1 MSPTPSESD
10 LKDASRYLD
19 SLKTLVMD
27 KKESFE
33 RLAKEYSDVPETKG
47 NGGFFTDANGS
58 MKMAVDELD
67 PVIFFKLDSMKVG
80 DISEPLTYR
89 TDDQKSAVLIIFYKS
104 RMKAHEA
111 SLKDDWQRIYG
122 AALNEKKDKALQKW
136 FEGARQDVFINIDP
150 THDFC
155 GILDQ

>member
-1 MSPTPSESD
+1 
-10 LKDASRYLD
+10 
-19 SLKTLVMD
+19 VID
-27 KKESFE
+27 KKDSFQK
-33 RLAKEYSDVPETKG
+33 LAKEYSDDPETKG

-58 MKMAVDELD
+58 MEIAVDELD

-80 DISEPLTYR
+80 EISDPLTYR
-89 TDDQKSAVLIIFYKS
+89 TDDQKSAVRIIFYKS
-104 RMKAHEA
+104 RMRAHEA

-136 FEGARQDVFINIDP
+136 FQGAREDVFINIDAAY
-150 THDFC
+150 DYC